1 MIGADYIRK
10 QFYFRLRTCTSDSP
24 IYKKKRLDVISG
36 QFDLPPRV
44 SAIQKRREVRSEGET
59 MSEPIGIR
67 QHRLHQH
74 SSNFA
79 WPFQVC
85 SERYLAEGVTYACFK
100 EKDLRGA

>member
-44 SAIQKRREVRSEGET
+44 SVIQKRREVRSEGKT

-67 QHRLHQH
+67 QQIASAFIKFRMAISGLFGKV
-74 SSNFA
+74 SGRRS
-79 WPFQVC
+79 
-85 SERYLAEGVTYACFK
+85 
-100 EKDLRGA
+100 D